1 MCNLF
6 CLAHDRHFGD
16 LLFLFLERTQA
27 GVGLKG
33 SVMVEP
39 QPQLA
44 VVILA
49 AGQGTRMKSRRAKVM
64 HEIAGKPMLDYVLRV
79 AERLEPQR
87 IVTVVGKDS
96 EEVEAYFEGRTEFVR
111 QLNQK
116 GTGHAVLQARKTLEN
131 FSGEIFVLYGDT
143 PLLCAETLRGMVSKK
158 RISGASLTLLSTKR
172 PLPGLLQRDQEGFVE
187 RIIESTDATTEELKL
202 VEYNSGVYLI
212 RSDFIWGALDELKNE
227 NAQGELYLTDLV
239 EIAVSRG
246 LQVEAIPSQ
255 NDDEVLGVNNRAE
268 LAEAEAIQRGRNLSD
283 LLENGVTF
291 VDPATTYID
300 TGVEI
305 GQDSRVEPGCSILG
319 ETRLGEGVQI
329 KANSIIE
336 SSTIENDVQIGP
348 FAHLRPNCHI
358 GSGTRIGN
366 YVEVKN
372 STLGRGVKAD
382 HLSYIG
388 DADVG
393 DEASF
398 GCGAIVVNYDGVNKH
413 RTSIGAR
420 AFIGCNVNLV
430 APIRIDSDTFVAAG
444 STITKDVPRDAL
456 VVAREKQRTVEGWV
470 TKHRKVRE

>member
-1 MCNLF
+1 MPGPKPSFWRIVFVL
-6 CLAHDRHFGD
+6 
-16 LLFLFLERTQA
+16 LERTQA
-27 GVGLKG
+27 AIGLKG
-33 SVMVEP
+33 STMVDL

-79 AERLEPQR
+79 AERLQPER
-87 IVTVVGKDS
+87 IITVVGRDS
-96 EEVEAYFEGRTEFVR
+96 EEVETVFAGRTEFVR
-111 QLNQK
+111 QPSQK
-116 GTGHAVLQARKTLEN
+116 GTGHAVLQARKVLEN
-131 FSGEIFVLYGDT
+131 FTGEIAVLYGDT
-143 PLLCAETLRGMVSKK
+143 PLLRVETVQRMIETGRSSNTKLS
-158 RISGASLTLLSTKR
+158 LLSTVR
-172 PLPGLLQRDQEGFVE
+172 PLPGLLQRDNQGFVE
-187 RIIESTDATTEELKL
+187 RVIEETDATAEELKL
-202 VEYNSGVYLI
+202 NEYNTGVYLI
-212 RSDFIWGALDELKNE
+212 RSDFIWNALAELKSE
-227 NAQGELYLTDLV
+227 NAQGEFYLTDLV
-239 EIAVSRG
+239 EIAVSKG
-246 LQVEAIPSQ
+246 LLVKAIPLQ
-255 NDDEVLGVNNRAE
+255 DDEEGLGVNNRAE
-268 LAEAEAIQRGRNLSD
+268 LAKAEAIQRGRNLSD
-283 LLENGVTF
+283 LLENGVTL
-291 VDPATTYID
+291 VDPATTYVD
-300 TGVEI
+300 TGVAI
-305 GQDSRVEPGCSILG
+305 GQDSRIEPGCSILG

-358 GSGTRIGN
+358 GSGSRIGN

-398 GCGAIVVNYDGVNKH
+398 GCGSIVVNYDGVNKH
-413 RTSIGAR
+413 RTFVGAR

-456 VVAREKQRTVEGWV
+456 VVAREKQRTVKGWV
-470 TKHRKVRE
+470 TKNRKVKE